1 VQVAVGRGTA
11 RSRSVRAGRGPFA
24 LLVILLLSGGLI
36 ALLMLNTAVS
46 QGSFTLS
53 QLQQHTT
60 SLQNEQQ
67 GLQQQIDG
75 WSDPNALAAR
85 ARSLGMVP
93 GGDPVFLTDNG
104 TVLGASPAPLV
115 GPPPSPTPSPTPT
128 PTASPSASGSA
139 AASASASGKPTATPS
154 TAVSGDARTTSHDA
168 ARNSAGTGT
177 RTGPAKPASSPMST
191 PSVHARPTPP
201 AGD

>member
-1 VQVAVGRGTA
+1 MAVGRGTA

-75 WSDPNALAAR
+75 WSAPEALAAR
-85 ARSLGMVP
+85 ARGLGMVP
-93 GGDPVFLTDNG
+93 GSDPAFLADNG
-104 TVLGASPAPLV
+104 TILGSTPAPLV
-115 GPPPSPTPSPTPT
+115 GPPPSPTPSPTPQAT
-128 PTASPSASGSA
+128 
-139 AASASASGKPTATPS
+139 ASASASASASAKPSGTPS
-154 TAVSGDARTTSHDA
+154 GSPAASAGARTTSHDA
-168 ARNSAGTGT
+168 ARNSASAGTGT
-177 RTGPAKPASSPMST
+177 VKPKPSAHPRT
-191 PSVHARPTPP
+191 TPP

>member
-1 VQVAVGRGTA
+1 MAVGRGTA

-75 WSDPNALAAR
+75 WSAPEALAAR
-85 ARSLGMVP
+85 ARGLGMVP
-93 GGDPVFLTDNG
+93 GSNPAFLMDNG
-104 TVLGASPAPLV
+104 QVLGSSPAPLV
-115 GPPPSPTPSPTPT
+115 GPPPSPTPSPTPSA
-128 PTASPSASGSA
+128 PASAP
-139 AASASASGKPTATPS
+139 ASASATAKPSGTGTPS
-154 TAVSGDARTTSHDA
+154 GGARTTSHDA
-168 ARNSAGTGT
+168 ARNSTGTGSGTGT
-177 RTGPAKPASSPMST
+177 VKPKPSAHPRT
-191 PSVHARPTPP
+191 TPP